1 MSEKVAHGLGEVVA
15 GNVRRWRVDRGL
27 DQQALADR
35 LADLGWPVDRTTVVR
50 IEQGARRVTVDDLGL
65 LAVALN
71 VPLPLLLLPVHE
83 RQNVVL
89 TPAKRTQAV
98 HPWMIWEWMLGNEPL
113 PGRIA
118 SFGDEWR
125 SGAIPLWVYERV
137 RVAQLQLR
145 RLDLERV
152 ETSGSDYVTALQE
165 LVDAVSDMNT
175 VGLPADD
182 LVADGYRQHIE
193 ALDLAPSPRGR
204 RYRTVAELDAS
215 REEH

>member
-15 GNVRRWRVDRGL
+15 GNVRRWRAGRGL

-35 LADLGWPVDRTTVVR
+35 LGKLGWTVDRTTVVR
-50 IEQGARRVTVDDLGL
+50 IEKGTRKVTVDDLGL

-71 VPLPLLLLPVHE
+71 VPLPLLILPAHE
-83 RQNVVL
+83 ARPVAL
-89 TPAKRTQAV
+89 TSAGKTSAL
-98 HPWMIWEWMLGNEPL
+98 HPWMLWEWMLGNEPL
-113 PGRIA
+113 PGRIE
-118 SFGDEWR
+118 SSGDEWR
-125 SGAIPLWVYERV
+125 SGAEPLWVYERV